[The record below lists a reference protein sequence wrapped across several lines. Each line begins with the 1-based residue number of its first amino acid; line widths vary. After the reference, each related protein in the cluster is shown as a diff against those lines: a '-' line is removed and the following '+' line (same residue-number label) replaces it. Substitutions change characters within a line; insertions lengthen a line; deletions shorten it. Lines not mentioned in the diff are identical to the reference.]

1 MLDVNLMINNSEKN
15 RIGKKLT
22 GSVTYQ
28 CSLKEDCS
36 IMDPV
41 IMLNTSGNMHT
52 FNYMYIPAFQRYYF
66 IVDVTSKGNNLWEI
80 TAHADVLET
89 YKDKILANSCI
100 LERQTN
106 FYNSYL
112 NDEEYPV
119 YSYDDV
125 ITFRF
130 TDSEFIKNMKFILT
144 VAGGA

>member
-1 MLDVNLMINNSEKN
+1 MIDVNLMINNSEKN

-22 GSVTYQ
+22 NGITLQ
-28 CSLKEDCS
+28 CALKDDCSL
-36 IMDPV
+36 MDPV
-41 IMLNTSGNMHT
+41 LKIHTSENMHT
-52 FNYMYIPAFQRYYF
+52 YNYLFIPAFQRYYF
-66 IVDVTSKGNNLWEI
+66 ITDMISIVNNLWEVR
-80 TAHADVLET
+80 AHADVLQT
-89 YKDKILANSCI
+89 YKDKILQNSAI

-130 TDSEFIKNMKFILT
+130 TDSEFIKGMKFILT